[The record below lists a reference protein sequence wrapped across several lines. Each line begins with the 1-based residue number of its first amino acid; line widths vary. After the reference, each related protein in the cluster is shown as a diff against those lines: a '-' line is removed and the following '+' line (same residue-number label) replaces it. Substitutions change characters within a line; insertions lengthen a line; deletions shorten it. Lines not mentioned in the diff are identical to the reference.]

1 MPSPVIPRSKSAPD
15 ITSPHSPPNVQSSSK
30 SVRSARSTGSS
41 ITSWTKKLGVY
52 IAGKK
57 KNPNLTE
64 ESLQEFNRRNTLIEA
79 RYNTSSPYYK
89 GLTDFSLVINREKLS
104 GSSPGRESHAT
115 SYISSGTKSSFIVM
129 VQEWSSSCFS
139 TSKKHEQSSY
149 SSVSSWTK
157 SSRFMT
163 SSSSSSSSKTTE
175 KVALTKIR
183 TKTIQNDSEFERRK
197 VTFLS
202 MRTDEDAII
211 PSTMEKPLREKDSK
225 PASML
230 PVPPPIASPLM
241 LPLSPPTA
249 SPPESLPY
257 PLPYV
262 TLPTGQT
269 LLTPPPVAAG
279 GVIHANKATNTAEV
293 QRKYVWADKYR
304 PFWLQDFLCNRR
316 TALWLQAIVRNW
328 RDKGEECGHFIFE
341 GNPGVGKRTMIG
353 AFLKEAF
360 GEDKVQGEAVGSIL
374 VNLKVS
380 PQHVEV
386 NLSELKGYEKHVIVE
401 LIKEKSQTSDNTLH
415 CNEENCK
422 AIVLYEAD
430 KLSTDALSYIKW
442 MLEKFKGCNKVFFC
456 CSDAKKLQE
465 IKPLC
470 TYVQLLEP
478 SIEEI
483 LDVLAFIATQEGIQ
497 LPYELA
503 YKIANNSKNNLRQA
517 IRSFEAT
524 WHLNASL
531 TEDQD
536 IKTGWEDKI
545 ANIARNVLE
554 EQSPKQLYNIR
565 GELQNLIEHNVAPE
579 FIFQTLKEELKKIL
593 PDQLQPQFDH
603 LYEEYQKNRANKK
616 HLSCAHQQEELGNR
630 QNDQKRNVQQF
641 MRIEASSPISFSKI
655 YFLQSLE
662 NDTQCSTS
670 VSSPG
675 SMEYILPLMLDKN
688 HCELRANSQA
698 DAGNN
703 HLANCN
709 ALSRNNTC
717 GRLQPFPNGIPIES
731 RDLGP
736 GNSAI
741 PCRPDGGGA
750 AA

>member
-15 ITSPHSPPNVQSSSK
+15 ITSPHSPLNVQSSSK

-41 ITSWTKKLGVY
+41 IISWRKKLGVY
-52 IAGKK
+52 ISGKK
-57 KNPNLTE
+57 KNSNLTE
-64 ESLQEFNRRNTLIEA
+64 ESLEEFNRRNTLIEA

-115 SYISSGTKSSFIVM
+115 SYISSGTKSSFILM
-129 VQEWSSSCFS
+129 VQEWGSSCFS
-139 TSKKHEQSSY
+139 TPKKNEKSSP
-149 SSVSSWTK
+149 SSVSWTK
-157 SSRFMT
+157 SSSSTKSSRHTRFMT
-163 SSSSSSSSKTTE
+163 SSSSSSSSKISE

-202 MRTDEDAII
+202 MRTEDAII

-225 PASML
+225 PASSML
-230 PVPPPIASPLM
+230 LVPPPIESPLM
-241 LPLSPPTA
+241 LPLPPPTA

-257 PLPYV
+257 PLPHV

-269 LLTPPPVAAG
+269 FLTPPPAAG
-279 GVIHANKATNTAEV
+279 GGVTHENKATNTAEV
-293 QRKYVWADKYR
+293 QRIYIWADKYR

-328 RDKGEECGHFIFE
+328 RDKGEECGHLIFE

-353 AFLKEAF
+353 AFLREAF
-360 GEDKVQGEAVGSIL
+360 GEDKVQGEALGSIH

-380 PQHVEV
+380 RQHVEV

-401 LIKEKSQTSDNTLH
+401 LIKEKNQTSDTTLG

-422 AIVLYEAD
+422 AIVLHEAD

-483 LDVLAFIATQEGIQ
+483 LHVLSFIATQEGIQ
-497 LPYELA
+497 LPHELA

-524 WHLNASL
+524 WHFNTTL

-565 GELQNLIEHNVAPE
+565 GELQTLIEHNVAPE
-579 FIFQTLKEELKKIL
+579 FIFQTLKEELEKIL

-603 LYEEYQKNRANKK
+603 LYEEYQKNRANKN
-616 HLSCAHQQEELGNR
+616 HCSSAHQQEELGNR
-630 QNDQKRNVQQF
+630 QNDQKKNVQQF
-641 MRIEASSPISFSKI
+641 MRIEEFIARFMSWYKGFAI
-655 YFLQSLE
+655 
-662 NDTQCSTS
+662 
-670 VSSPG
+670 
-675 SMEYILPLMLDKN
+675 KN
-688 HCELRANSQA
+688 K
-698 DAGNN
+698 D
-703 HLANCN
+703 
-709 ALSRNNTC
+709 
-717 GRLQPFPNGIPIES
+717 F
-731 RDLGP
+731 
-736 GNSAI
+736 
-741 PCRPDGGGA
+741 
-750 AA
+750 